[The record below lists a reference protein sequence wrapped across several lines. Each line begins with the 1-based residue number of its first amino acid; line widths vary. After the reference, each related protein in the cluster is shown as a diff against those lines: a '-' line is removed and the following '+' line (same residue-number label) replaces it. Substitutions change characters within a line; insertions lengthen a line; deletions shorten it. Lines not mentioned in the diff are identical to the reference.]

1 MSNLMF
7 KSNRRRGAVTVEMA
21 VTAPILFLL
30 VFSALEF
37 CSMNNLIHTIDNA
50 AYEAARRGIVPGA
63 TINDVRQEANAI
75 LAAVGARN
83 ATVDVTPSVIT
94 EDTQQ
99 ILVEISVPIRGNGWI
114 APVYFANRTNLVG
127 ECTLR
132 REEY

>member
-1 MSNLMF
+1 MF

>member
-83 ATVDVTPSVIT
+83 ATVDVTPYVIT

-114 APVYFANRTNLVG
+114 APVYFASRTNLVG